1 MIRSL
6 LISAAASS
14 LALAGCQTVPVS
26 PAEET
31 ETAAI
36 STEVSRYSKSYKTI
50 HGKQMAYIDVGE
62 GEPIVFLH
70 GNPTSS
76 YLWRN
81 VMPHL
86 EGKGRLIAPDLIGMG
101 DSEKLDNS
109 GPDSYTF
116 VEHRKYLF
124 TLLEELGVD
133 ENVTLVIHD
142 WGSGLGFHWAHQNP
156 EAVKGIA
163 FMEAV
168 VTTVPSWE
176 AFPESAR
183 PTFQA
188 LRSPAGED
196 MVLQGNMFIEGLLP
210 SSIMRTLTEVE
221 MAEYRRPYLEPG
233 ESRRPTLTW
242 PREIPI
248 GGEPADNQKIISE
261 YVAWMSQNDLP
272 KLFVRAEPGALIQ
285 GPVLDFVRS
294 WRNITEV
301 SVAGIHFIQ
310 EDSPDEIGIA
320 IAEWMPQ

>member
-14 LALAGCQTVPVS
+14 LALAGCQTAPVS

-124 TLLEELGVD
+124 TLLEELGVN

-210 SSIMRTLTEVE
+210 SSIMRTLTDVE

-320 IAEWMPQ
+320 IAEWMPE